1 MLTQFITALIFVA
14 IIGCILYGRRLIKT
28 EKVDAVF
35 GNPERAKG
43 GTHWVIVGASAIL
56 LVWLYYSWDIAKG
69 FYPKS
74 ANELCQVAKINES
87 LLGLKYQ
94 FPIEEREFKSTSI
107 IKIENN
113 NLQKITS
120 EIKNS
125 PDLSDQQKDTL
136 VGYVTKTKELIPLLT
151 NKYLIEKDTKNKI
164 KEMTEEIRLLS
175 SNFQK
180 KDYPY
185 ETAEQK
191 IERQKAI
198 SEQGKWGIC
207 LLYTSPSPRD

>member
-1 MLTQFITALIFVA
+1 MLTQFLTILIFVA

-28 EKVDAVF
+28 EKIDAVF

-107 IKIENN
+107 IKIENK
-113 NLQKITS
+113 NLQRTTN
-120 EIKNS
+120 EIQGS
-125 PDLSDQQKDTL
+125 PDLSDQQKNTL
-136 VGYVTKTKELIPLLT
+136 VG
-151 NKYLIEKDTKNKI
+151 
-164 KEMTEEIRLLS
+164 
-175 SNFQK
+175 
-180 KDYPY
+180 
-185 ETAEQK
+185 
-191 IERQKAI
+191 
-198 SEQGKWGIC
+198 
-207 LLYTSPSPRD
+207 LYS